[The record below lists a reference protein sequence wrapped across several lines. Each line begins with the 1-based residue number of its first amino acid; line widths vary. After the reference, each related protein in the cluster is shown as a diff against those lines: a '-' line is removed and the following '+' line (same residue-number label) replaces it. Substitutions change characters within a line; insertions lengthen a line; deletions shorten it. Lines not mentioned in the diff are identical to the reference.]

1 VLSEEMGNLLEA
13 DADALVNTVNTVGVM
28 GKGLALQ
35 FKQAYPANF
44 HAYRAA
50 CRQGEVRT
58 GQVFVYATGT
68 GRRPRFVIN
77 FPTKEHWRS
86 GSKLSDIKAGLADL
100 RKVIQSR
107 GIRSIAVPPLGCG
120 NGGLDWRDVRPLIV
134 NALGDLPDVHILLY
148 PPQDAPAP
156 TAMPIGNRRPAMT
169 TGRAALITLTG
180 EYARQS
186 WAEQGTLTR
195 DGASLLEIQKLA
207 YFLQEA
213 GQPLRLDYA
222 KGRYGPYA
230 ENLNHVLQALEGH
243 YLRGYGDRTQR
254 ILDLHPIT
262 VMPGAEDDA
271 RRWLSEQGDDDTSER
286 IGSVTRL
293 TEGFA
298 SPYGLELL
306 ATVHWAATREVPGYG
321 SDAAALTVAIRQWNQ
336 RKERI
341 FTEEHIHIATGQLA
355 QLNWLPG

>member
-1 VLSEEMGNLLEA
+1 MLSEEAGNLLAA

-44 HAYRAA
+44 RAYQAA
-50 CRQGEVRT
+50 CQRGEVRI
-58 GQVFVYATGT
+58 GQMFIYATGAEQ
-68 GRRPRFVIN
+68 RPRFVIN
-77 FPTKEHWRS
+77 FPTKGHWRS

-100 RKVIQSR
+100 REVIQAR

-134 NALGDLPDVHILLY
+134 NALGDLADVHVLLY
-148 PPQDAPAP
+148 PPQDTPAPA
-156 TAMPIGNRRPAMT
+156 TMAVGSRRPAMT
-169 TGRAALITLTG
+169 AGRAALIALTG

-186 WAEQGTLTR
+186 WAEQGTVTR
-195 DGASLLEIQKLA
+195 DSASLLEIQKLA

-213 GQPLRLDYA
+213 GQPLRLNYG

-271 RRWLSEQGDDDTSER
+271 RRWLTEQGDDDTSER
-286 IGSVTRL
+286 IDSVTRL

-306 ATVHWAATREVPGYG
+306 ATVHWAATREVPEDG
-321 SDAAALTVAIRQWNQ
+321 SDASALTVAIRQWNQ

-341 FTEEHIHIATGQLA
+341 FTEDHIRVATGQLA
-355 QLNWLPG
+355 EFNWLPS